1 MGNIDSMKPEE
12 FKGFKV
18 WFKVMWSNFFI
29 QIFVIA
35 LTFLCIG
42 FVGLDGWNLL
52 VLLIPFAAMSAVAY
66 KAFYQFWNDL
76 KSGNSR

>member
-18 WFKVMWSNFFI
+18 WFQVMWSNLFI

-35 LTFLCIG
+35 LAFICIG
-42 FVGLDGWNLL
+42 FFELDGWDLL
-52 VLLIPFAAMSAVAY
+52 ILLIPFATICAVSY
-66 KAFYQFWNDL
+66 KAFFQFWMDL